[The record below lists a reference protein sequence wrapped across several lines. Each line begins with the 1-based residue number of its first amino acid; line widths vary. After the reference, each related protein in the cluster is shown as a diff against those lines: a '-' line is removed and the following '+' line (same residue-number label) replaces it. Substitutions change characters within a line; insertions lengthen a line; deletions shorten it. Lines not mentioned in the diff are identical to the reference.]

1 MDLFWEVCEWVEPDS
16 ESLAGSAM
24 LAEERLQSAL
34 VAGAAEPAPADQSV
48 LVHSVLKVQLH
59 FAKQALQQ
67 QHQVHVHSV
76 LKVQLYFAVKERL
89 FSVEN
94 HERRHWVAAAGA
106 RASRAIFSRSRFV
119 LGLCPRQH

>member
-34 VAGAAEPAPADQSV
+34 VAVAEPASADQSV

-59 FAKQALQQ
+59 FAKRALQQ

-76 LKVQLYFAVKERL
+76 LKVQLYFAVKERS
-89 FSVEN
+89 FPVEN
-94 HERRHWVAAAGA
+94 HGRRHWAAAAGA